1 MEAIGAEKKHIT
13 TAELRQHNTPS
24 DLWISIQGKVYDVTG
39 WLKDHPGGDLPL
51 LNLAGQDVTDA
62 FVAYHPA
69 AAWSFLDR
77 YYVAHLS
84 DYQLSE
90 VSREY
95 RRLVA
100 EFSTA
105 GLFDRKGHN
114 AFVSL
119 LLMAVLLAV
128 IAYGV
133 LNTESAAV
141 HLACA
146 VLMGVVWMQSGY
158 LGHDSGHYNVM
169 ARRWP
174 GLNRAMQVRFTFNHL
189 IDCLLA

>member
-1 MEAIGAEKKHIT
+1 MDEREAEKKHIT
-13 TAELRQHNTPS
+13 TAELRHHNTPS

-51 LNLAGQDVTDA
+51 LSLAGQDVTDA

-69 AAWSFLDR
+69 TAWSLLDR

-95 RRLVA
+95 HRLVA
-100 EFSTA
+100 DFSKA
-105 GLFDRKGHN
+105 GLFNRKGHN
-114 AFVSL
+114 AFASL
-119 LLMAVLLAV
+119 VLMAILLAV

-133 LNTESAAV
+133 LTTESAAV
-141 HLACA
+141 HLTCA
-146 VLMGVVWMQSGY
+146 VLMGVVWMQSGF

-169 ARRWP
+169 ASRWP
-174 GLNRAMQVRFTFNHL
+174 GLNRAMQVLFYYF
-189 IDCLLA
+189 IDLVD